1 MSLLSATSFTNMA
14 RLTLAASL
22 IYVGYSISQFGQNL
36 SQLAPLIDEIQ
47 QAQQQVPDILERVD
61 AITAQ
66 IPEVLEHVD
75 AINQSIP
82 PILQRVD
89 DITTQIP
96 LILAQVD
103 AVEKQIPPILA
114 ESKQLRQQVPAVLK
128 RVDSTNKSIAGVSS
142 QIPAILDESEAIR
155 ADAPVLLADAQ
166 QLVNDVE
173 TVGQQA
179 SEGFVSGVF
188 TGILKA
194 PLSILPDGTPL
205 FSRTSLSEKDE
216 KMMNETVSELLA
228 TNQLGSKKTWFNS
241 ATQIGGE
248 ITLFASQQDPA
259 QCRVLKIELSKK
271 RRQLESRATE
281 LCKNNQGKWLPKN
294 S

>member
-22 IYVGYSISQFGQNL
+22 VYVGYSISQFGQHL
-36 SQLAPLIDEIQ
+36 SQLSPLIDEIQ
-47 QAQQQVPDILERVD
+47 QVQLQIPDILERVD
-61 AITAQ
+61 TITEQVPDVLAQ
-66 IPEVLEHVD
+66 VD
-75 AINQSIP
+75 AINQKID

-89 DITTQIP
+89 DITAQIP
-96 LILAQVD
+96 PILAQVD

-128 RVDSTNKSIAGVSS
+128 RVDSTNKSIAGVSR
-142 QIPAILDESEAIR
+142 QIPAILNESEAIR

-166 QLVNDVE
+166 QLVSDVE
-173 TVGQQA
+173 TAGQQA

-205 FSRTSLSEKDE
+205 FSRASLSDKDE
-216 KMMNETVSELLA
+216 KMMQETVVELLA
-228 TNQLGSKKTWFNS
+228 SNKLGSKKTWYNS
-241 ATQIGGE
+241 STQIGGE
-248 ITLFASQQDPA
+248 ITLFASKSDPS
-259 QCRVLKIELSKK
+259 QCRTLKIELSKK
-271 RRQLESRATE
+271 RRQIESRATE
-281 LCKNNQGKWLPKN
+281 VCKDSQGKWLPKN